1 MYLVSEEILEIPK
14 FIRPI
19 CPIGPTL
26 KKASSGIRSQD
37 FAPNVLNT
45 IRCAGSECGCH
56 GGSLRQARAA
66 QRHATAA
73 EAINYAVAAADYYGR
88 TIHPF
93 QLLSFAILVV

>member
-1 MYLVSEEILEIPK
+1 MKNQSIKNIHTVLILYAL
-14 FIRPI
+14 
-19 CPIGPTL
+19 T
-26 KKASSGIRSQD
+26 
-37 FAPNVLNT
+37 NVLNT

-66 QRHATAA
+66 RRHAAATAA
-73 EAINYAVAAADYYGR
+73 EALNYAVAATDYYGH

>member
-1 MYLVSEEILEIPK
+1 M
-14 FIRPI
+14 R
-19 CPIGPTL
+19 
-26 KKASSGIRSQD
+26 R
-37 FAPNVLNT
+37 
-45 IRCAGSECGCH
+45 

-66 QRHATAA
+66 QRRAAATAA